1 MFVGRSSYPDKYSE
15 KARYD
20 QHRNNPKDPGYQAFL
35 NRLATPL
42 LARVSPGTHGLDFG
56 CGPGPALAQILR
68 RSGMEVDLYDAFY
81 AYDESVWSRQYDFI
95 TATEV
100 IEHLHNPS
108 NEFDRLFSA
117 LRPGGWLGIMTKW
130 VSSITSFEHSRYV
143 RDPTHV
149 CLYSRETLT
158 WVANRWEVEVEFPS
172 PDISLFR
179 VI

>member
-20 QHRNNPKDPGYQAFL
+20 QHRNNPEDPGDQAFL

-42 LARVSPGTHGLDFG
+42 LARVSSGTHGLDFG

-68 RSGMEVDLYDAFY
+68 RSGMEIDLYDAFY
-81 AYDESVWSRQYDFI
+81 ACDESVWSRQYDFI

-158 WVANRWEVEVEFPS
+158 WVANRGEVEVEFPS